1 MTDIKILD
9 CTLRDGGY
17 VNNWDFGRSSI
28 SSIILKLAEA
38 GIDIIECGFLSQT
51 KESTNE
57 NSIFNSTDEV
67 NELLQHAK
75 IKSHLAFMINF
86 GEYNI
91 ADLRSYSQS
100 CLVDTI
106 RIAFHKAKLKEALDF
121 CDQVKQKGYRTFIQ
135 PMVTANYD
143 KDELE
148 FLIARTNEIKPE
160 ALYIVDSFGTMREN
174 TLLDLF
180 KKFEDKVD
188 KAISIGFHSHNNLQL
203 SFSNSQKL
211 IEANNTRKLIIDSS
225 VFGMGRG
232 AGNLCTELLTLYL
245 NENTDKNY
253 KTIPILEII
262 DEFLNPI
269 FIKSPWGYSV
279 PFYIASA
286 NNCHPNYAS
295 FLLNKETLSVK
306 AINLI
311 LSQIPNAGKQLF
323 DQKLIEQLYLN
334 YQKHQIEDTHSL
346 SIINDHIKNRKI
358 LVISPGKSIDLYRD
372 HIQDFIEKEKPLVIS
387 VNFIPLQ
394 YNPDILFVSNLK
406 RFENLVDLN
415 QYKTNKLVVA
425 TSNLHP
431 IANDDYCFVN
441 YASLI
446 NTDFKEVDNAGMMIL
461 KLLQMLGKNQVT
473 LAGYD
478 GYTPNVRDN
487 YYSEEMIINQSSE
500 TLRERNENIREQI
513 KQYQQVMHI
522 DFLTPSQYA
531 E

>member
-17 VNNWDFGRSSI
+17 VNDWKFGQSAI
-28 SSIILKLAEA
+28 YSIILKLAEA
-38 GIDIIECGFLSQT
+38 GIDIIECGFLSQQKKTT
-51 KESTNE
+51 KDS
-57 NSIFNSTDEV
+57 SIFYSTDEV
-67 NELLQHAK
+67 NELLQHTK
-75 IKSHLAFMINF
+75 IKSHLACMINF
-86 GEYNI
+86 GEYTIDN
-91 ADLRSYSQS
+91 LQPYSKDN
-100 CLVDTI
+100 LVDTI

-121 CDQVKQKGYRTFIQ
+121 CKQVKQKGYRTFIQ
-135 PMVTANYD
+135 PMVTENYD
-143 KDELE
+143 RDELQ
-148 FLIARTNEIKPE
+148 FLIARTNEIEPE
-160 ALYIVDSFGTMREN
+160 ALYIVDSFGTIREN
-174 TLLDLF
+174 GLLALF
-180 KKFEDKVD
+180 EQFDDKVD
-188 KAISIGFHSHNNLQL
+188 KCVSIGFHSHNNLQL
-203 SFSNSQKL
+203 SFSNAQKL
-211 IEANNTRKLIIDSS
+211 IEVNNTRNLIIDSS

-245 NENTDKNY
+245 NENTNKSY

-311 LSQIPNAGKQLF
+311 LSQIPNKEKQLF
-323 DQKLIEQLYLN
+323 DQNTIEQLYLR
-334 YQKHQIEDTHSL
+334 YQKHQINDTRSFEIL
-346 SIINDHIKNRKI
+346 KDSIRNRKI
-358 LVISPGKSIDLYRD
+358 LVISPGKSIDIYQKR
-372 HIQDFIEKEKPLVIS
+372 IQDYIREENPLVVS
-387 VNFIPLQ
+387 VNFIPTQ
-394 YNPDILFVSNLK
+394 YNPNIIFVSNLK

-415 QYKTNKLVVA
+415 KYKDNKMVVA
-425 TSNLHP
+425 TSNLSP
-431 IANDDYCFVN
+431 ITDEDYYFIN

-446 NTDFKEVDNAGMMIL
+446 NTDFKEIDNAGMMIL
-461 KLLQMLGKNQVT
+461 KLLQLLGKNDVT

-487 YYSEEMIINQSSE
+487 YYSEEMIISQSSE
-500 TLRERNENIREQI
+500 TLQKRNEDIREQI
-513 KQYQQVMHI
+513 KQYQQTMHI
-522 DFLTPSQYA
+522 DFLTPSQYT